1 MATKGEFNR
10 LKELKEQKIRGLDL
24 AILDEKIN
32 QKTYAL
38 SGEKIITSVS
48 QLAVESAKESLNQA
62 RLNLSIQK
70 EKSTQLGA
78 TARFEQGMTR
88 LHAETLT
95 VQAQSAMLKL
105 SEAKATLRE
114 DSELFKLK
122 FRQENR
128 FLK

>member
-1 MATKGEFNR
+1 MVTRGEFNR

-24 AILDEKIN
+24 AILDEKIS

-38 SGEKIITSVS
+38 TGEKVMTSIS
-48 QLAVESAKESLNQA
+48 QIAVQSAQESLNQA

-70 EKSTQLGA
+70 EKSNQLGA

-105 SEAKATLRE
+105 SELKANFRE